1 MNRLIASALAALA
14 LAGMAAPSALAE
26 KRTVSMTIS
35 YADLDLASPAGAKS
49 MLNRLQKASRK
60 VCGTSTHRS
69 PEEMTWAKACM
80 TDAMSSAV
88 SRLNAPT
95 VSALFM
101 DPQRP
106 VYASR

>member
-26 KRTVSMTIS
+26 TRTVSVKVAYS
-35 YADLDLASPAGAKS
+35 DLNLASPAGAKT
-49 MLNRLQKASRK
+49 MLTRLQKASRK
-60 VCGTSTHRS
+60 VCGAATHRS

-80 TDAMSSAV
+80 KDAMSSAV